1 MEDTSPH
8 RPGLF
13 SRLRDGLRG
22 ARRPGGEPVRTVRVA
37 LNAYGKLPIYK
48 DFISVGLTDPGAR
61 EFRTWLDRGF
71 SHRWSADDGYRETE
85 IPRHLFL
92 LRLPESGVLAAGS
105 LWGSRDEGGLRR
117 FPFTLFATLPE
128 GHRAADPLT
137 ATESLEAMGRQA
149 DAVDR
154 DFGPGGALATFY
166 QAYRGA
172 ELEVPVKPSERIRR
186 EARADLERLTV
197 SALAGALF
205 GPEAPARWP
214 ALLSG
219 LDAFAGASRGE
230 GARAAR
236 VPLSGT
242 LPRSR
247 ELQFWLLRMARVGA
261 GRNVTGLLYPAG
273 SGAARATVFL
283 RDLRPEDFL
292 LLHPGRSDYPY
303 AEDLGSVA
311 GAAPSGAAA
320 PADWDR
326 PLATLLDD

>member
-1 MEDTSPH
+1 
-8 RPGLF
+8 
-13 SRLRDGLRG
+13 
-22 ARRPGGEPVRTVRVA
+22 

-48 DFISVGLTDPGAR
+48 DFISVGLTEPGAR
-61 EFRTWLDRGF
+61 EFRNWLDRGF

-85 IPRHLFL
+85 IPRHLFV

-128 GHRAADPLT
+128 GHRVADPLT

-149 DAVDR
+149 EAIER
-154 DFGPGGALATFY
+154 DYGPGGALAGFY
-166 QAYRGA
+166 RAYRGA
-172 ELEVPVKPSERIRR
+172 ELEVPVKPPERIRR
-186 EARADLERLTV
+186 EARPDFERVTV

-219 LDAFAGASRGE
+219 LDAFAGGGRGD

-236 VPLSGT
+236 VPLSGA

-247 ELQFWLLRMARVGA
+247 ELQFWLLRLARA
-261 GRNVTGLLYPAG
+261 GVKRNAVRGLLYPAG

-303 AEDLGSVA
+303 AEEIGSVEA
-311 GAAPSGAAA
+311 AAPEGASA

-326 PLATLLDD
+326 PLAALLDS